1 MKPEEQLLD
10 AMGEVGPD
18 LVDMAEKLRM
28 PRSFWR
34 SVLPVAACAA
44 LMLGAGLY
52 AWSSLFSPA
61 AIPGEAAPQ
70 SDVTYTVQEPVQLS
84 SQESAIDLDDPRSVN
99 VALACEALDG
109 LVLEPGDEFSFNETV
124 GERTAEKGYVAAS
137 VYGSGS
143 GEVGGGIG
151 QVASL
156 LYCAALKLDL
166 EQLERAANT
175 YAVDYVPVGFDAAV
189 YWGVTDYRFRNTLG
203 HALELRAAVEDGS
216 VTVSLWGSPEDAV
229 SIELQ
234 SVMRDENIVETF
246 QQFLDENGKVTEE
259 KSLGISIYEDR
270 AVETDN

>member
-10 AMGEVGPD
+10 AMGEVGAD

-34 SVLPVAACAA
+34 GVLPVAACAA

-52 AWSSLFSPA
+52 AWSSLWSPA
-61 AIPGEAAPQ
+61 AVSGEATSQ
-70 SDVTYTVQEPVQLS
+70 SDVTYTIQEPVLLA
-84 SQESAIDLDDPRSVN
+84 SQESTIDMDDPRSIN
-99 VALACEALDG
+99 VALACQALDG
-109 LVLEPGDEFSFNETV
+109 LVLEPGIDFSFNDTV

-156 LYCAALKLDL
+156 LYCATLKLDL
-166 EQLERAANT
+166 EQLERAGNT
-175 YAVDYVPVGFDAAV
+175 YAVDYVPVGLDAAV
-189 YWGVTDYRFRNTLG
+189 YWGVTDYQFRNSLE
-203 HALELRAAVEDGS
+203 HALELRASVEDGI
-216 VTVSLWGSPEDAV
+216 VTVALWGSPEDAV

-234 SVMRDENIVETF
+234 SVMRDETIVETF
-246 QQFLDENGKVTEE
+246 QQFLDADGNVTET
-259 KSLGISIYEDR
+259 KSLGITVYEAR
-270 AVETDN
+270 TDEP